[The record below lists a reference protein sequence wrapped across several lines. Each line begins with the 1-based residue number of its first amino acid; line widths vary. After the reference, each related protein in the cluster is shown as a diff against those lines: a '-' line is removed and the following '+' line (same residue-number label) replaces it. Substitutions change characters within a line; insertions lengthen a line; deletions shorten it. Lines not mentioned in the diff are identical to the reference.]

1 LFVSVPFHFDVD
13 LTRALPFKN
22 TAKIAVTCYSNCK
35 VFSATVDFGN
45 AYRDVNCGY
54 WYIGFMAGIIPRTFI
69 DDMLARL
76 DIVDVIDARVK
87 LKKQGKNY
95 GACCPFHNEKTP
107 SFSVSQEKQF
117 YHCFGCGV
125 HGNAIDFIMEFDRL
139 EFVEAIEE
147 LANSLGLDVPREQRS
162 GGGFTKGPSTNSE
175 QKRSL
180 YDLLGS
186 IGQYYRDQ
194 LKVPSNKAAIEYLK
208 ARGLSGE
215 IVKKF
220 GIGYVPDEWDSIRKN
235 FGQQKQTQDMLVT
248 GGMLIENDKGN
259 RYDRFRGRIMFP
271 IRDRRGRVIGFGG
284 RVLGNDT
291 PKYLN
296 SPETPVFHKGKELY
310 GLYEVLQAYREPPQ
324 VLVVEGYMDVV
335 ALAQYDVD
343 YSVASLGT
351 STTGDHLQTLF
362 RQTST
367 VVCCY
372 DGDRAGR
379 DAAWRAMENA
389 LPYLNDGRQLKFM
402 FLPDG
407 EDPDSYIRQNGKEA
421 FEAEV
426 HNATPLSEF
435 MFSTLMQQVD
445 TRSKEGMAKLSVLAV
460 PLIEKVPGGTLR
472 LYLRELLGRK
482 LGLVDER
489 QLQQLIA
496 QQNNQEIRPAPH
508 KEIKRTPMR
517 EVIALL
523 LQNPSYAQLIPDLSS
538 VSELSLPG
546 LSLLME
552 VVDKCRSH
560 PHMSTGQLLERWRGE
575 KSEALLSRLASWDI
589 PLDEDNQE
597 DIFLDSLDKILAQ
610 CVEQQIENLQAK
622 ARSIGL
628 SAEEKRELL
637 ALMLDLKA

>member
-1 LFVSVPFHFDVD
+1 
-13 LTRALPFKN
+13 
-22 TAKIAVTCYSNCK
+22 
-35 VFSATVDFGN
+35 
-45 AYRDVNCGY
+45 
-54 WYIGFMAGIIPRTFI
+54 MAGIIPRSFI
-69 DDMLARL
+69 DDLLARL
-76 DIVDVIDARVK
+76 DIVDIIDARVK

-125 HGNAIDFIMEFDRL
+125 HGNAIDFLMEYERL

-147 LANSLGLDVPREQRS
+147 LAASLGLDVPREQRNGSS
-162 GGGFTKGPSTNSE
+162 GNFSKGPTSNSE

-180 YDLLGS
+180 YDLMGT

-194 LKVPSNKAAIEYLK
+194 LKVSSNKAAIEYLK
-208 ARGLSGE
+208 GRGLSGE
-215 IVKKF
+215 IVQKF
-220 GIGYVPDEWDSIRKN
+220 GIGYVPDEWDSVRKN
-235 FGQQKQTQDMLVT
+235 FGQQKATQDMLVS

-296 SPETPVFHKGKELY
+296 SPETPIFHKGKELY

-335 ALAQYDVD
+335 ALAQYGVD

-351 STTGDHLQTLF
+351 STTGDHLQVLF

-407 EDPDSYIRQNGKEA
+407 EDPDSFIRQNGKEA
-421 FEAEV
+421 FETEV
-426 HNATPLSEF
+426 QNAMPLSDF
-435 MFSTLMQQVD
+435 MFSSLMQQVD
-445 TRSKEGMAKLSVLAV
+445 SRTKEGMAKLSTLAV
-460 PLIEKVPGGTLR
+460 PLIDKVPGGTLR

-489 QLQQLIA
+489 QLQQLIDRQGQQETRA
-496 QQNNQEIRPAPH
+496 QPH

-523 LQNPSYAQLIPDLSS
+523 LQNPSYAEMVPDLST
-538 VSELSLPG
+538 VRDLSLPG
-546 LSLLME
+546 LNLFVE
-552 VVDKCRSH
+552 VVDKCQAH
-560 PHMSTGQLLERWRGE
+560 PHMTTGQLLEQWRG
-575 KSEALLSRLASWDI
+575 SNNEALLSRLASWVI
-589 PLDEDNQE
+589 PLDDDNQE
-597 DIFLDSLDKILAQ
+597 DVFIDSLDKILSQ
-610 CVEQQIENLQAK
+610 CIEKQIENLQAK
-622 ARSIGL
+622 ERSVGL
-628 SAEEKRELL
+628 SVEEKRELL